1 MYLSWGS
8 FLENYNWQQQKNW
21 NYSEGAHFTKHSSN
35 VAGHTNV
42 GNLTNW
48 HNFTAWLATEETTGT
63 EMVGDTG
70 PYFTVW
76 YNTVLILYDLESSS
90 RNISTDP
97 GDICLKLEVKHTGCG
112 QTLMLAWKL
121 LGANIILWVIK
132 YVVLQMCLQI
142 SCLFFYMTC
151 LTWNQVSYPEWDF
164 GEVAEKITGVSW

>member
-1 MYLSWGS
+1 
-8 FLENYNWQQQKNW
+8 
-21 NYSEGAHFTKHSSN
+21 
-35 VAGHTNV
+35 
-42 GNLTNW
+42 
-48 HNFTAWLATEETTGT
+48 
-63 EMVGDTG
+63 MVGDTG

-112 QTLMLAWKL
+112 QTFMLAWKL

-142 SCLFFYMTC
+142 SCLFFLYD
-151 LTWNQVSYPEWDF
+151 LPHVEPSFPPWVRLWRSGWEDNW
-164 GEVAEKITGVSW
+164 GVLVVLWFKGTPHSCNTVCSTLARLSSLDTQLQIRYSMYWSKAKTQMKGVGKLWGKFE